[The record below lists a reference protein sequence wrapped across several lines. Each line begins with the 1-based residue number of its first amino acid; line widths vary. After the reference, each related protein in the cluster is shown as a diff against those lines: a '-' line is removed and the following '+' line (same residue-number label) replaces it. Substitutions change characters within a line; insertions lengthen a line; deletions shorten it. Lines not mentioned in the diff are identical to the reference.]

1 MIKLNYKFNR
11 KRNLSRN
18 AETLVYALGGGKG
31 GIGKSFISSN
41 LGLFLAKS
49 DFKTLLID
57 MDFGGANAHT
67 YLGVEG
73 QGVSAKNFF
82 QGDIE
87 DLSTAVVP
95 TKFRNLSLIRGA
107 SEWDEDF
114 SFTTQNLYQFFNAA
128 RSLGFDRVVYDLGA
142 GTGVETVEAFLDADI
157 KLAVSTPEPISIE
170 NTYNFLKR
178 VFYRSLQKCAEDHNF
193 QDSIQAIM
201 SRKKELGIKRPSD
214 LLKHLNFKYPKIGR
228 EVIKHVLSHKPK
240 IIINQCRSPR
250 DQKIG
255 NSLAHVSRQ
264 YFGQNVEFLG
274 HIDYDNRVWQ
284 SIRSMKPLFIDAPES
299 STIGDF
305 RSLFSKIENSV
316 DAGYYK
322 EAA

>member
-18 AETLVYALGGGKG
+18 AETVVYALGGGKG
-31 GIGKSFISSN
+31 GIGKSFLTSN
-41 LGLFLAKS
+41 LALFLAKS
-49 DFKTLLID
+49 EFKTLLID
-57 MDFGGANAHT
+57 LDFGGANAHT
-67 YLGVEG
+67 YLGVAG
-73 QGVSAKNFF
+73 QGSSAKNYF
-82 QGDIE
+82 QGDV
-87 DLSTAVVP
+87 DNLADVVVH
-95 TKFRNLSLIRGA
+95 TKFRNLHIIRGA

-114 SFTTQNLYQFFNAA
+114 NFTTKNLHQFFDAA
-128 RSLGFDRVVYDLGA
+128 RNLGYDRVVYDLGA
-142 GTGVETVEAFLDADI
+142 GTGMETVEAFLDADI

-178 VFYRSLQKCAEDHNF
+178 VFYRALQKCAEDYNF
-193 QDSIQAIM
+193 QSSIQTIM

-214 LLKHLNFKYPKIGR
+214 LLKHLNFKYPKAGR
-228 EVIKHVLSHKPK
+228 EVVKQMLSHKPK

-274 HIDYDNRVWQ
+274 HIDYDNKVWQ
-284 SIRSMKPLFIDAPES
+284 SIRSMKPLFIDSPES
-299 STIGDF
+299 ETIGELKA
-305 RSLFSKIENSV
+305 LFSKIENSN
-316 DAGYYK
+316 DIGYFK

>member
-11 KRNLSRN
+11 KRNLSRD
-18 AETLVYALGGGKG
+18 AETIVYALCGGKG
-31 GIGKSFISSN
+31 GIGKSFITSN
-41 LGLFLAKS
+41 LALFLAKS
-49 DFKTLLID
+49 EFKTLLID
-57 MDFGGANAHT
+57 LDFGGANAHT
-67 YLGVEG
+67 YLGVSG
-73 QGVSAKNFF
+73 QGVSAKNYF
-82 QGDIE
+82 QGDID
-87 DLSTAVVP
+87 DLASVVVP
-95 TKFRNLSLIRGA
+95 TKFRNLNIIRGA
-107 SEWDEDF
+107 AEWDEDF
-114 SFTTQNLYQFFNAA
+114 SFTTKNLQQFFDAA
-128 RSLGFDRVVYDLGA
+128 RSLGYDRIVYDLGA
-142 GTGVETVEAFLDADI
+142 GTGTETVEAFLDADI

-178 VFYRSLQKCAEDHNF
+178 VFYRSLQKCAEDFSF

-228 EVIKHVLSHKPK
+228 EIVKQMLVHKPK

-284 SIRSMKPLFIDAPES
+284 SIRAMKPLFIEAPES
-299 STIGDF
+299 ETIGEF
-305 RSLFSKIENSV
+305 KSLFSKIENANDLRYS
-316 DAGYYK
+316 K
-322 EAA
+322 SAA

>member
-1 MIKLNYKFNR
+1 M
-11 KRNLSRN
+11 SRN
-18 AETLVYALGGGKG
+18 AETVVYALGGGKG
-31 GIGKSFISSN
+31 GIGKSFITSN
-41 LGLFLAKS
+41 LALFLAKS

-73 QGVSAKNFF
+73 QGISAKNYF
-82 QGDIE
+82 QGDVE
-87 DLSTAVVP
+87 SLAEVVVT
-95 TKFRNLSLIRGA
+95 TKYRNLSIIRGA
-107 SEWDEDF
+107 SDWDEDF
-114 SFTTQNLYQFFNAA
+114 SFTSQNLNQFFNAA
-128 RSLGFDRVVYDLGA
+128 RCLGYDRVVYDLGA
-142 GTGVETVEAFLDADI
+142 GTGMETIEAFLDADI

-178 VFYRSLQKCAEDHNF
+178 VFYRALQNCAETYNF
-193 QDSIQAIM
+193 QDSIHATM

-214 LLKHLNFKYPKIGR
+214 LLKHLNLKYPNAGR
-228 EVIKHVLSHKPK
+228 EIVRQMLSHKPK

-284 SIRSMKPLFIDAPES
+284 SIRTMKPLFVEAPES
-299 STIGDF
+299 ETIGELKG
-305 RSLFSKIENSV
+305 LFSKIENNN
-316 DAGYYK
+316 DLGYTK
-322 EAA
+322 LAA